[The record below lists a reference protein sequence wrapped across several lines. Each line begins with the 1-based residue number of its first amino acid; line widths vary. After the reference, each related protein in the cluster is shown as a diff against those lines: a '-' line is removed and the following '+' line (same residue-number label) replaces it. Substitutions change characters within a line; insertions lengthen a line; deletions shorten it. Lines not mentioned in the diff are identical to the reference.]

1 MLRPD
6 RLDPAGRL
14 AQSAK
19 EVPHKRIA
27 MKWLRY
33 ALVIAVLS
41 IAYYFLAA
49 VLLER
54 MPYASLPWWMTIWLS
69 RRAGMLAWFGV
80 LTAAG
85 AIVAAVPVALILAW
99 RMARHR
105 LQTAFAVGAL
115 TAAVATASLL
125 VADYSPFGRA
135 PAFSITLWL
144 NSVALF
150 LVLFLAVPLLVWV
163 VGTLYR

>member
-1 MLRPD
+1 
-6 RLDPAGRL
+6 
-14 AQSAK
+14 
-19 EVPHKRIA
+19 

-54 MPYASLPWWMTIWLS
+54 MPYASLPWWMAIWLS
-69 RRAGMLAWFGV
+69 RRAGVLAWFGV

-85 AIVAAVPVALILAW
+85 AIIAAVPVALILAW

-105 LQTAFAVGAL
+105 LQTGFAVGAL
-115 TAAVATASLL
+115 TAAVATVSLL
-125 VADYSPFGRA
+125 VAENSPFGLA
-135 PAFSITLWL
+135 PALSVTLWL

-150 LVLFLAVPLLVWV
+150 LVLLLAVPLLVWFA
-163 VGTLYR
+163 GTLHR